1 MTRTRS
7 RYFAHVLR
15 SCFDKMSKI
24 KAVYSIRAALKV
36 KRAMVPSNVVVISL
50 VSFTKILPL
59 YHSTLHF
66 RSDCFKLTNNSKDLF
81 SITFTSVS
89 SDISFVLI
97 VILDDL
103 LTTSSPLYHVTF
115 GSGLALQRHF
125 MAPLQCVPSE
135 DARSQ
140 ALLLL
145 ASAPLLQYQ
154 QPLLLFLYFLVTH
167 GTSRDEKR
175 MVFLKEKALTTIKRK
190 RLVTGNNTQ
199 YLRVEFHVL
208 TNAI

>member
-1 MTRTRS
+1 MN
-7 RYFAHVLR
+7 
-15 SCFDKMSKI
+15 CE

-50 VSFTKILPL
+50 ASFSKILPL

-66 RSDCFKLTNNSKDLF
+66 RSGFFKLINNSKDLF

-89 SDISFVLI
+89 SAISFVLI

-125 MAPLQCVPSE
+125 MLCLATALQFWGS
-135 DARSQ
+135 
-140 ALLLL
+140 
-145 ASAPLLQYQ
+145 
-154 QPLLLFLYFLVTH
+154 
-167 GTSRDEKR
+167 
-175 MVFLKEKALTTIKRK
+175 IK
-190 RLVTGNNTQ
+190 LEWEV
-199 YLRVEFHVL
+199 LVEFIHFQMRKSML
-208 TNAI
+208 KF

>member
-1 MTRTRS
+1 MN
-7 RYFAHVLR
+7 
-15 SCFDKMSKI
+15 CE

-50 VSFTKILPL
+50 VSFSKILPL

-66 RSDCFKLTNNSKDLF
+66 RSDCFKLINNSKDLF

-97 VILDDL
+97 VTLDDL

-125 MAPLQCVPSE
+125 MVMKVPDSFGMIRVVV
-135 DARSQ
+135 DSVGAT
-140 ALLLL
+140 A
-145 ASAPLLQYQ
+145 AISAAIVAVSCRK
-154 QPLLLFLYFLVTH
+154 VTND
-167 GTSRDEKR
+167 G
-175 MVFLKEKALTTIKRK
+175 
-190 RLVTGNNTQ
+190 
-199 YLRVEFHVL
+199 
-208 TNAI
+208 